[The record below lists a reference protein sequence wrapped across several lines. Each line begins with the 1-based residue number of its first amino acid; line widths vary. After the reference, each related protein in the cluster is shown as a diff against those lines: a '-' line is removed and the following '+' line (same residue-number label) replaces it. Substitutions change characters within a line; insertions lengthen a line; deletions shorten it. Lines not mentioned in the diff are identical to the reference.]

1 MAYSLLSPVLPRGSP
16 RKGNNMKHFKLTI
29 VGGLLAGMLIIP
41 GMPAMADD
49 DDDDDH
55 KGKRKRHGY
64 YLHIPRGHLP
74 PPGKCRIWYPGRA
87 PGHQPP
93 PGDCQMLSRQL
104 SQGAVLVSRD
114 RHWRYDEQP
123 HYHYHPRHVYHSRP
137 AWWDD
142 HRHGVYDRRSYDNR
156 REIRKDIRDIRE
168 ARKDVR
174 EGASRKEIRKDRREI
189 RESRKE
195 VAENRKEV
203 GQSRNKLEAA
213 RQELREDLRKR

>member
-1 MAYSLLSPVLPRGSP
+1 
-16 RKGNNMKHFKLTI
+16 MKHFKLTI

-55 KGKRKRHGY
+55 KGKRKRHGHLIIPGMPAMADDDDDDDHKGKRKRHGHS
-64 YLHIPRGHLP
+64 LHIPRGHLP

-114 RHWRYDEQP
+114 RHWRHDEHP

-168 ARKDVR
+168 MAYMTGVAMPI
-174 EGASRKEIRKDRREI
+174 EGKFDRI
-189 RESRKE
+189 
-195 VAENRKEV
+195 
-203 GQSRNKLEAA
+203 
-213 RQELREDLRKR
+213 